1 MLSGCDVLLLV
12 AMVPSMSR
20 PFVKSSV
27 SGFLSIFVLEIRFS
41 GDVEDDR
48 IMYVNFFSDS
58 RWLLVWRERGI
69 LISIDVRAGRESQ
82 FGGRQLLTS

>member
-27 SGFLSIFVLEIRFS
+27 SGSVSIFILEIRFS

-48 IMYVNFFSDS
+48 IM
-58 RWLLVWRERGI
+58 
-69 LISIDVRAGRESQ
+69 
-82 FGGRQLLTS
+82 

>member
-27 SGFLSIFVLEIRFS
+27 SGSVSIFVLEIRLS

-48 IMYVNFFSDS
+48 IMYVNFFLIVDGC
-58 RWLLVWRERGI
+58 WYRG
-69 LISIDVRAGRESQ
+69 RGA
-82 FGGRQLLTS
+82 F